1 MNELKDV
8 LRAEIEEFRQV
19 GADFKDGKLSVMDFK
34 GKSGGFGV
42 YAHRGGKEFM
52 VRLRI
57 PSGVTNAK
65 ELKLVYDFANKY
77 NLEGIHFTT
86 RQAIQLH
93 GMDIDEICDLMR
105 DALDVNIFTRGA
117 GGNFP
122 RNVALSPLSGVDK
135 KESFDPTPYALAV
148 GNHFLRKIYTY
159 HLPRKLKV
167 SFSNSSEDTAHCTV
181 QDLGFLAVE
190 KDGKDYF
197 KVYIGG
203 GLGNNPRKAIELDEL
218 IEPKDVIYHVEAMTN
233 LFINEG
239 DYKNKAKA
247 RIRYI
252 AERMGD
258 DAFAKL
264 YKEYVEEEKKKGNL
278 DVSTENSSISKQGKT
293 TSIKDNR
300 LYTQK
305 QLGLYSVYVHPV
317 GGQLKLEDLKTI
329 IDIVE
334 NYEDVDIRLS
344 MDEGIYIRNLNGDE
358 AERVL
363 AITKDMGACT
373 ELQKSV
379 SCIGVPTCQI
389 GIGNSQQLLRDII
402 SYFESKKY
410 EIDVLPKVFISG
422 CPNSCGVHEIA
433 KIGFTGKKKRVDD
446 KVQDVFTLFIGGELG
461 ENKTKLGCSKGE
473 ILSSRIPEF
482 LYNLA
487 KEIENYKLTFDEYIN
502 QKEDHL
508 NKFIEGYLV

>member
-1 MNELKDV
+1 MNKLKDI
-8 LRAEIEEFRQV
+8 LRDEIEEFRKV
-19 GADFKDGKLSVMDFK
+19 GADFKEGKISVMEFK
-34 GKSGGFGV
+34 HSSGGFGV

-57 PSGVTNAK
+57 PSGVTNVE
-65 ELKLVYDFANKY
+65 ELKIVYDFAKKY
-77 NLEGIHFTT
+77 NLEGIHLTT

-105 DALDVNIFTRGA
+105 DALDVNLFTRGA

-135 KESFDPTPYALAV
+135 KEPFDPTPYALSV

-218 IEPKDVIYHVEAMTN
+218 IEPKDVIYHIEGMTK

-252 AERMGD
+252 ADRMGD
-258 DAFAKL
+258 EAFAKL
-264 YKEYVEEEKKKGNL
+264 YKEYVQEEKNKGNL
-278 DVSTENSSISKQGKT
+278 DLNIELPSISKQGKT

-300 LYTQK
+300 LYEQK
-305 QLGLYSVYVHPV
+305 QAGLYSVYIHPV
-317 GGQLKLEDLKTI
+317 GGQLKLEDLKKI
-329 IDIVE
+329 IDILE
-334 NYEDVDIRLS
+334 SYEDIDIRLS
-344 MDEGIYIRNLNGDE
+344 MDEGVYIRNLNGDE
-358 AERVL
+358 AEKVL
-363 AITKDMGACT
+363 EITKDIGVCT

-389 GIGNSQQLLRDII
+389 GIGNSQKLLKDII
-402 SYFESKKY
+402 AYFKEKEY
-410 EIDVLPKVFISG
+410 ELDILPKIFISG
-422 CPNSCGVHEIA
+422 CPNSCGVHEIG
-433 KIGFTGKKKRVDD
+433 KIGFTGKKKRVEDTP
-446 KVQDVFTLFIGGELG
+446 QDVFTLFIGGELG
-461 ENKTKLGCSKGE
+461 ENKTKLGCNKGDM
-473 ILSSRIPEF
+473 LPDRIPEF
-482 LYNLA
+482 LYELA
-487 KEIENYKLTFDEYIN
+487 KKIENDKLTFDEYII
-502 QKEDHL
+502 QKEEHL
-508 NKFIEGYLV
+508 NNLIESYIV